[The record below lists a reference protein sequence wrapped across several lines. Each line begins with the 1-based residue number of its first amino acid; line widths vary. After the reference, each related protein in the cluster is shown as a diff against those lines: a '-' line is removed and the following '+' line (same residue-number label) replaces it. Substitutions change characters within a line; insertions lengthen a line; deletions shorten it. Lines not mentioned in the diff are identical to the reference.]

1 MTAPAPPT
9 SQKAELLVSC
19 LPPANTFFFFA
30 VLPGQSG
37 ASLPLQLRVSTCCRT
52 CVRVRVCMRVCVSST
67 PCEYVLSLARVHV
80 CVCTCVCVCV
90 WPFLGRSVRVGFVTE
105 LHPSVPSSSL
115 RNLGPCTCALET
127 TVVPESSASK
137 PDPLGCPGW
146 VRGGSAVECL
156 LSTCETLGL
165 IPNTIKK
172 KN

>member
-1 MTAPAPPT
+1 MTAPAPPA

-52 CVRVRVCMRVCVSST
+52 CVRVCVCMRVYVCLQLHVST
-67 PCEYVLSLARVHV
+67 CCRSL
-80 CVCTCVCVCV
+80 VCTCVCVCV
-90 WPFLGRSVRVGFVTE
+90 WPFLGRLVRVGFVTE
-105 LHPSVPSSSL
+105 LHPSVPSSL
-115 RNLGPCTCALET
+115 RNLGPCICALET

-156 LSTCETLGL
+156 LSTCEALGL

>member
-52 CVRVRVCMRVCVSST
+52 CVRVRVCMRVYVCLQLYVST
-67 PCEYVLSLARVHV
+67 CCRSL
-80 CVCTCVCVCV
+80 VCTCVCVCV

-115 RNLGPCTCALET
+115 RNLGPCICALET

-156 LSTCETLGL
+156 LSTCEALGL